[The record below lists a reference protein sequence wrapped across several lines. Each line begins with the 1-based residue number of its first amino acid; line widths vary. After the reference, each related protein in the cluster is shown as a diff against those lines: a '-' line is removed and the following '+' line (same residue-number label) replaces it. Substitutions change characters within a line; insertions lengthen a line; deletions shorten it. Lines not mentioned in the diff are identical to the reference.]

1 MARGSTGGVGRGIL
15 IEIGGEQLLPAE
27 VKRLCSG
34 FPAGAFL
41 DDAIGVGGPDV
52 EGTGFV
58 AGALEEDLEARTVR
72 VFSSG

>member
-1 MARGSTGGVGRGIL
+1 MQWISSRSL
-15 IEIGGEQLLPAE
+15 
-27 VKRLCSG
+27 
-34 FPAGAFL
+34 L

-58 AGALEEDLEARTVR
+58 AGALEEDLEARAVR

>member
-1 MARGSTGGVGRGIL
+1 M

-58 AGALEEDLEARTVR
+58 AGALRRTWKPEPSEFSVAARAFQEAVEA
-72 VFSSG
+72 SE